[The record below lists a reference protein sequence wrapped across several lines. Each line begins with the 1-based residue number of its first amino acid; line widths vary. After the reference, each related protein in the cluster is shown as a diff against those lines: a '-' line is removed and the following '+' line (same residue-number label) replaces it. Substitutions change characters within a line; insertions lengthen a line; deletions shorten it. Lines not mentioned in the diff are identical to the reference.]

1 MTEARTMLEPAHQA
15 DLGSGPGNGP
25 SRPVRGRRCL
35 CDRLSWMQQQNAIQ
49 NTPPKFSYKP
59 THQMWAERSKL
70 RVMPEFVGRSR

>member
-1 MTEARTMLEPAHQA
+1 
-15 DLGSGPGNGP
+15 
-25 SRPVRGRRCL
+25 
-35 CDRLSWMQQQNAIQ
+35 MQQQNAIQ